1 MHPVSTTHQNHT
13 NMTAAIA
20 LPLPIRV
27 LLAIQAADSDRLHS
41 VSHSMSTKLEQPQ
54 PYTPE
59 SVERELEALY
69 PTIFRF
75 VAAMSWGSG
84 LDAED
89 LTQEVFLK
97 AWRNADR
104 FQGGSTLSTWAYR
117 IARNTVT
124 DALRKRRFRRVFDAI
139 WPVGP
144 DNQPADVADQLVPDD
159 AMDLVEVQNIVRAA
173 IAGLEEPFRSVIIWR
188 EIEEL
193 PYKQIAEITGESEG
207 TLKSRVF
214 YAKRKLRD
222 ILIAKGL
229 HYETDLE
236 T

>member
-1 MHPVSTTHQNHT
+1 
-13 NMTAAIA
+13 MTAAIA

-27 LLAIQAADSDRLHS
+27 LLAKSAETSDRHQR
-41 VSHSMSTKLEQPQ
+41 VSDSMSKQAEQPQ
-54 PYTPE
+54 PYTPDA
-59 SVERELEALY
+59 VERELEALY
-69 PTIFRF
+69 PTIFRY
-75 VAAMSWGSG
+75 VAAMSWGAG

-97 AWRNADR
+97 AWRNAHQ
-104 FQGGSTLSTWAYR
+104 FHGGSSLSTWTYR
-117 IARNTVT
+117 IAKNTVT
-124 DALRKRRFRRVFDAI
+124 DALRKRRFRNIFDAI

-144 DNQPADVADQLVPDD
+144 DNQPSDVADQLVPDD
-159 AMDLVEVQNIVRAA
+159 AMDLAEVQNIVRTA
-173 IAGLEEPFRSVIIWR
+173 IAGLEEPFRSIIIWR
-188 EIEEL
+188 EIEEI

-222 ILIAKGL
+222 ILISKGL
-229 HYETDLE
+229 DYETDLE